1 MLFLNRKICPADT
14 MNTNA
19 KSCSAAIIVFL
30 LCLIASSAL
39 PPDAQANSA
48 SFQLTVVNT
57 RQSIECQKL
66 RLDPGAFRCKRGD
79 TTYKYQAEVI
89 ESVTHN
95 GTVIYPY
102 DTDLRLTEADL
113 YDKDCDYLIE
123 KIRSPLLL
131 EEDPELFVLVGTMY
145 ERGICTRQNSQKA
158 CSYYRLAGKYGV
170 DKYTELRKR
179 LN

>member
-1 MLFLNRKICPADT
+1 

-19 KSCSAAIIVFL
+19 KPCSAAIIVFL

-48 SFQLTVVNT
+48 SFQLTVANT

-66 RLDPGAFRCKRGD
+66 RLDPGSFRCKRGD
-79 TTYKYQAEVI
+79 TTYRYQAEAV

-95 GTVIYPY
+95 GMVIYPY
-102 DTDLRLTEADL
+102 DTGVRLTEADL
-113 YDKDCDYLIE
+113 YSKDCDYLIE

-145 ERGICTRQNSQKA
+145 ENGICTRQNTQKA
-158 CSYYRLAGKYGV
+158 CTYYRRAGKYGME
-170 DKYTELRKR
+170 KYTELRKR